1 MTKPVVAYI
10 AGLNAPE
17 GKRMGHAGAIIQ
29 GEGGMGTPQSKMTA
43 LRQVGVEVAKY
54 PMEVVELVQ
63 KHLTLP

>member
-29 GEGGMGTPQSKMTA
+29 GGMGTPQSKINA
-43 LRQVGVEVAKY
+43 FREVGVPIADY
-54 PMEVVELVQ
+54 PLEVVELV
-63 KHLTLP
+63 KKCL